1 LVPSEIQPFLAGA
14 FLIGLSKKD
23 RGIHPLAIGDVFH
36 RLTGK
41 CLASLI
47 LDEANS
53 YFLPSQCVSATG
65 GAEAV
70 VHTWRSL
77 RVIIVSLV

>member
-1 LVPSEIQPFLAGA
+1 LVPKEIQPFIAGA

-23 RGIHPLAIGDVFH
+23 GGIRPIAIGDVFR

-47 LDEANS
+47 
-53 YFLPSQCVSATG
+53 
-65 GAEAV
+65 
-70 VHTWRSL
+70 
-77 RVIIVSLV
+77 